1 VKRTFELTIPAAME
15 FLILVR
21 RTIRDLG
28 FLFSFPELELEKVV
42 LAVDEACT
50 NSIRNLRN
58 SGDGEGN
65 IRIMMELSTECC
77 AVTVCD
83 EGDEFHGEFER
94 RVNLGERIRS
104 METSGYGIPIIKQI
118 MDHVQYEHLPGK
130 GNRLCMTKFHTS
142 HKGAGHSRD

>member
-42 LAVDEACT
+42 LAVDEGCT
-50 NSIRNLRN
+50 NSIRNIRN
-58 SGDGEGN
+58 SGDGEGSVQ
-65 IRIMMELSTECC
+65 IIMEISPESY

-83 EGDEFHGEFER
+83 NGDEFQDEFER
-94 RVNLGERIRS
+94 QVNLGERIRS
-104 METSGYGIPIIKQI
+104 METSGYGIPVIKQI
-118 MDHVQYEHLPGK
+118 MDRVKYEHLPGK

-142 HKGAGHSRD
+142 YTKVKHHRD